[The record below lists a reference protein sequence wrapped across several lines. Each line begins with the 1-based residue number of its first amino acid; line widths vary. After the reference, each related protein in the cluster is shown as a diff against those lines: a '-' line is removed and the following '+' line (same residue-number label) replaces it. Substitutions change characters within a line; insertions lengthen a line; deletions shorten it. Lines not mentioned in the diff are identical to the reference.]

1 MTADT
6 ALPPTGS
13 IGDPSDAVDRRT
25 KRTFGGIARIALNQG
40 VIVLLL
46 VLLLILTLIPI
57 VNMLTMS
64 LKDNGQIFARFWA
77 MPNPYRWQNYRSGW
91 EAMSQYILNSLVSSL
106 TSVLGVAFLA
116 SISGYVFARHNF
128 PGKEFLYLVILSLMM
143 IPGMLTLIPS
153 FVLVSD
159 MGLVD
164 TRWAMILPW
173 TSGGQVFAILVC
185 RGFFSTLPEELF
197 DAGRIDGCHEFHLY
211 WRIAMPL
218 SWPIMVTIS
227 IMHLVST
234 YNDFLW
240 PLLVISSPEIQVVSV
255 GLREF
260 TSQFGITDW
269 GPRMAAYTVATV
281 PLVLLFLFG
290 MRYYIQGITSG
301 AIKA

>member
-1 MTADT
+1 MTADDT
-6 ALPPTGS
+6 PT
-13 IGDPSDAVDRRT
+13 INRHVRRST
-25 KRTFGGIARIALNQG
+25 EATARIALSQG
-40 VIVLLL
+40 VLFIVL
-46 VLLLILTLIPI
+46 VTLLILTFIPI
-57 VNMLTMS
+57 INMLTMS

-77 MPNPYRWQNYRSGW
+77 FPNPFRWQNYRAGW
-91 EAMSQYILNSLVSSL
+91 EAMIGYISNSLVAAI
-106 TSVLGVAFLA
+106 TSVVGVAFLA
-116 SISGYVFARHNF
+116 SISGYVFARHDF
-128 PGKEFLYLVILSLMM
+128 PGKEPLYLIILSLMM

-153 FVLVSD
+153 FVMVND

-164 TRWAMILPW
+164 TRWALILPW

-185 RGFFSTLPEELF
+185 RGFFSTLPQELF
-197 DAGRIDGCHEFHLY
+197 DAGKIDGCHEFQLY
-211 WRIAMPL
+211 QKIALPL

-234 YNDFLW
+234 YNDFMW

-260 TSQFGITDW
+260 TSQYGITDW
-269 GPRMAAYTVATV
+269 GPRMAAYTIATI
-281 PLVLLFLFG
+281 PLILLFLFG

>member
-1 MTADT
+1 MSTHAMTRLISRVKRSAP
-6 ALPPTGS
+6 AMVR
-13 IGDPSDAVDRRT
+13 IGLQQ
-25 KRTFGGIARIALNQG
+25 GILIFM
-40 VIVLLL
+40 L
-46 VLLLILTLIPI
+46 VLLLALTLIPI

-77 MPNPYRWQNYRSGW
+77 TPNPYRWQNYRTGW
-91 EAMSQYILNSLVSSL
+91 LAMRDYIFNSLIVS
-106 TSVLGVAFLA
+106 TSSVVSVALLA
-116 SISGYVFARHNF
+116 SISGYVFARHSF
-128 PGKEFLYLVILSLMM
+128 PGKEFLFMVILSLMM

-153 FVLVSD
+153 FVLVTD

-164 TRWAMILPW
+164 SRWALILPW

-185 RGFFSTLPEELF
+185 RGFFSTLPQELF
-197 DAGRIDGCHEFHLY
+197 DAGKIDGCHELALY
-211 WRIAMPL
+211 WRIALPL

-240 PLLVISSPEIQVVSV
+240 PLLVISSPSIQVVSV

-260 TSQFGITDW
+260 TSQFGIVDW
-269 GPRMAAYTVATV
+269 GPRMAAYTVATI
-281 PLVLLFLFG
+281 PLVLLFMFG
-290 MRYYIQGITSG
+290 MRYYIRGVTSG

>member
-1 MTADT
+1 MSAD
-6 ALPPTGS
+6 AHS
-13 IGDPSDAVDRRT
+13 YAERRT
-25 KRTFGGIARIALNQG
+25 KRTASGIARTVIQQG
-40 VIVLLL
+40 
-46 VLLLILTLIPI
+46 LLILGLAILLALTLVPI
-57 VNMLTMS
+57 ANMLSMS

-91 EAMSQYILNSLVSSL
+91 DAMKDYIANSLISSI
-106 TSVLGVAFLA
+106 TSVAGVAFLA
-116 SISGYVFARHNF
+116 SISGYVFARHRF
-128 PGKEFLYLVILSLMM
+128 PGREILYLVILSLMM

-164 TRWAMILPW
+164 SRWALILPW

-185 RGFFSTLPEELF
+185 RGFFSTLPQELF
-197 DAGRIDGCHEFHLY
+197 DAGKIDGSSELTLY
-211 WRIAMPL
+211 WRIALPL

-227 IMHLVST
+227 IMHLVGT

-269 GPRMAAYTVATV
+269 GPRMAAYTVATI
-281 PLVLLFLFG
+281 PLVVLFLFG

>member
-1 MTADT
+1 MSADAST
-6 ALPPTGS
+6 H
-13 IGDPSDAVDRRT
+13 IDRRT
-25 KRTFGGIARIALNQG
+25 KRSLAAMGQTILGQGI
-40 VIVLLL
+40 L
-46 VLLLILTLIPI
+46 VLLLLILLALTLIPI

-77 MPNPYRWQNYRSGW
+77 WPNPYRWQNYAYGW
-91 EAMSQYILNSLVSSL
+91 EAMRNYILNSLVSSV
-106 TSVLGVAFLA
+106 TSVAGVAFLA
-116 SISGYVFARHNF
+116 SISGYVFARHSF
-128 PGKEFLYLVILSLMM
+128 PGREVLYLVILSLMM

-164 TRWAMILPW
+164 TRLALILPW

-185 RGFFSTLPEELF
+185 RGFFSTLPQELF
-197 DAGRIDGCHEFHLY
+197 DAGKIDGCYEFHLY
-211 WRIAMPL
+211 SRIALPL

-227 IMHLVST
+227 IMHLVGT

-260 TSQFGITDW
+260 TSQFGLTDW
-269 GPRMAAYTVATV
+269 GPRMAAYTVATI
-281 PLVLLFLFG
+281 PLVILFLFG

>member
-1 MTADT
+1 MTVQDT
-6 ALPPTGS
+6 PNLS
-13 IGDPSDAVDRRT
+13 RRV
-25 KRTFGGIARIALNQG
+25 RRSAPAIARIALGQG
-40 VIVLLL
+40 AVHFVLVVLLM
-46 VLLLILTLIPI
+46 LTFIPI
-57 VNMLTMS
+57 MNMITMS

-77 MPNPYRWQNYRSGW
+77 FPNPFRWLNYQSGW
-91 EAMSQYILNSLVSSL
+91 LAMRGYIGNSLMVSIV
-106 TSVLGVAFLA
+106 SVVGVAFLA
-116 SISGYVFARHNF
+116 SISGYVFARHAF
-128 PGKEFLYLVILSLMM
+128 PGKEPLYLIILSLMM

-153 FVLVSD
+153 FVLIND
-159 MGLVD
+159 LGLVD
-164 TRWAMILPW
+164 TRWALILPW

-185 RGFFSTLPEELF
+185 RGFFSTLPQELF
-197 DAGRIDGCHEFHLY
+197 DAGKIDGCHEFDLY
-211 WRIAMPL
+211 AKIALPL

-227 IMHLVST
+227 IMHLVGT

-260 TSQFGITDW
+260 TSQYGLTDW
-269 GPRMAAYTVATV
+269 GPRMAAYTVATI

>member
-1 MTADT
+1 MTADETSSINRHVRRST
-6 ALPPTGS
+6 AAT
-13 IGDPSDAVDRRT
+13 
-25 KRTFGGIARIALNQG
+25 ARIALGQG
-40 VIVLLL
+40 VLLFVLAA
-46 VLLLILTLIPI
+46 LLIVTFIPI
-57 VNMLTMS
+57 INMLTMS

-77 MPNPYRWQNYRSGW
+77 FPNPFRWQNYRAGW
-91 EAMSQYILNSLVSSL
+91 DAMIGYITNSLVVSIV
-106 TSVLGVAFLA
+106 SVVGVAFLA
-116 SISGYVFARHNF
+116 SISGYVFARHDF
-128 PGKEFLYLVILSLMM
+128 PGKEPLYLIILSLMM

-153 FVLVSD
+153 FVLVHD
-159 MGLVD
+159 LGLVN
-164 TRWAMILPW
+164 TRWALILPW

-185 RGFFSTLPEELF
+185 RGFFSTLPQELF
-197 DAGRIDGCHEFHLY
+197 DAGKIDGCHEVQLY
-211 WRIAMPL
+211 WKIALPL

-227 IMHLVST
+227 IMHLVGS
-234 YNDFLW
+234 YNDFMW

-269 GPRMAAYTVATV
+269 GPRMAAYTIATI

>member
-1 MTADT
+1 MNIDT
-6 ALPPTGS
+6 THA
-13 IGDPSDAVDRRT
+13 DRRT
-25 KRTFGGIARIALNQG
+25 KRSSGAIAQIALGQG
-40 VIVLLL
+40 ILILGL

-57 VNMLTMS
+57 MNMLTMS

-77 MPNPYRWQNYRSGW
+77 WPNPYRWQNYRSGW
-91 EAMSQYILNSLVSSL
+91 QAMSNYILNSLIVSI
-106 TSVLGVAFLA
+106 TSVAGVAFLA

-128 PGKEFLYLVILSLMM
+128 PGRETLYLIILSLMM

-153 FVLVSD
+153 FVLVND

-164 TRWAMILPW
+164 SRWALILPW
-173 TSGGQVFAILVC
+173 TAGGQVFAILVC
-185 RGFFSTLPEELF
+185 RGFFSTLPQELF
-197 DAGRIDGCHEFHLY
+197 DAGRIDGCREFNLY
-211 WRIAMPL
+211 WQIALPL

-227 IMHLVST
+227 IMHLVGT

-269 GPRMAAYTVATV
+269 GPRMAAYTVATI

>member
-6 ALPPTGS
+6 AVTPA
-13 IGDPSDAVDRRT
+13 GDNIDRRT
-25 KRTFGGIARIALNQG
+25 KRSFSAIARIVIGQG
-40 VIVLLL
+40 ILILLL
-46 VLLLILTLIPI
+46 VILLALTLVPI
-57 VNMLTMS
+57 LNMLTMS
-64 LKDNGQIFARFWA
+64 VKDNGQIFARFWA

-91 EAMSQYILNSLVSSL
+91 EAMRNYILNSLISSL
-106 TSVLGVAFLA
+106 TTVLGVAFLA
-116 SISGYVFARHNF
+116 SISGYVFARHTF

-153 FVLVSD
+153 FVLVND
-159 MGLVD
+159 LGLVD
-164 TRWAMILPW
+164 TRWALILPW

-185 RGFFSTLPEELF
+185 RGFFSTLPQELF
-197 DAGRIDGCHEFHLY
+197 DAGKIDGCHDFQLY
-211 WRIAMPL
+211 YRIALPL

-227 IMHLVST
+227 IMHLVGT

-281 PLVLLFLFG
+281 PLVILFLFG

>member
-1 MTADT
+1 MPADFRT
-6 ALPPTGS
+6 RRSPVALGQ
-13 IGDPSDAVDRRT
+13 IMLRQ
-25 KRTFGGIARIALNQG
+25 GILILIL
-40 VIVLLL
+40 VILL
-46 VLLLILTLIPI
+46 VLTLIPI

-77 MPNPYRWQNYRSGW
+77 FPNPYRWQNYVSGW
-91 EAMSQYILNSLVSSL
+91 LAMKDYIFNSLVTSISSVA
-106 TSVLGVAFLA
+106 SVALLA
-116 SISGYVFARHNF
+116 SISGYVFARHRF
-128 PGKEFLYLVILSLMM
+128 PGREFLYLVVLSLMM

-153 FVLVSD
+153 FVLVTD
-159 MGLVD
+159 LGLVD
-164 TRWAMILPW
+164 SRWALILPW

-185 RGFFSTLPEELF
+185 RGFFSTLPQDLF
-197 DAGRIDGCHEFHLY
+197 DAGKIDGSSEFDLY
-211 WRIAMPL
+211 WRIALPL

-227 IMHLVST
+227 IMHLVGT

-260 TSQFGITDW
+260 TSQFGIVDW
-269 GPRMAAYTVATV
+269 GPRMAAYTVATI
-281 PLVLLFLFG
+281 PLVLLFMFG

>member
-1 MTADT
+1 MTSQTSAQDGRHT
-6 ALPPTGS
+6 
-13 IGDPSDAVDRRT
+13 RRS
-25 KRTFGGIARIALNQG
+25 G
-40 VIVLLL
+40 VEIVKLAAGQSVLMLLL
-46 VLLLILTLIPI
+46 LTLLILTMIPI
-57 VNMLTMS
+57 FNMLTMS

-77 MPNPYRWQNYRSGW
+77 VPNPYRWQNYQAGW
-91 EAMSQYILNSLVSSL
+91 AAMKNYIYNSVFSSL
-106 TSVLGVAFLA
+106 SSVLGVAFLA
-116 SISGYVFARHNF
+116 SISGYVFARHRF
-128 PGKEFLYLVILSLMM
+128 PGKEFLYLVVLSLMM

-153 FVLVSD
+153 FVLVND
-159 MGLVD
+159 LGLVNS
-164 TRWAMILPW
+164 RWALILPW

-185 RGFFSTLPEELF
+185 RGFFSTLPQELF
-197 DAGRIDGCHEFHLY
+197 DAAKIDGCNEFNLY
-211 WRIAMPL
+211 WKIALPL

-240 PLLVISSPEIQVVSV
+240 PLLVISNPQIQVVSV

-269 GPRMAAYTVATV
+269 GPRMAAYTVATI
-281 PLVLLFLFG
+281 PLVILFLFG

>member
-1 MTADT
+1 MSVNVSAEN
-6 ALPPTGS
+6 
-13 IGDPSDAVDRRT
+13 DRRT
-25 KRTFGGIARIALNQG
+25 KRSGVAIAKILLQQGAL
-40 VIVLLL
+40 L
-46 VLLLILTLIPI
+46 LLLIILLALTLIPI
-57 VNMLTMS
+57 FNMLSMS

-77 MPNPYRWQNYRSGW
+77 TPNPYRWQNYQYGW
-91 EAMSQYILNSLVSSL
+91 DAMKNYIYNSLACSV
-106 TSVLGVAFLA
+106 TSVAGVAFLA
-116 SISGYVFARHNF
+116 SISGYVFARHSF
-128 PGKEFLYLVILSLMM
+128 PGREFLYLVILSLMM

-153 FVLVSD
+153 FVLVND

-164 TRWAMILPW
+164 SRWALILPW
-173 TSGGQVFAILVC
+173 TSGGQVFGILVC
-185 RGFFSTLPEELF
+185 RGFFSTLPQELF
-197 DAGRIDGCHEFHLY
+197 DAGRIDGCHEFDLY
-211 WRIAMPL
+211 WRVALPL

-227 IMHLVST
+227 IMHLVGT

-269 GPRMAAYTVATV
+269 GPRMAAYTVATI
-281 PLVLLFLFG
+281 PLVILFLFG